1 MRLTGKFYTLENRP
15 AEVTLR
21 IAVDGLPDN
30 ATVSVTDVQLQA
42 GSDPTG
48 LVPNP
53 REVGTV
59 QTSVQRW
66 ANGAVIGD
74 MVIVALSNTLASTP
88 ARVAVEGVNADVK
101 IGDMHFGRV
110 NRSAWADARSHDNS
124 QGWGRPPTIT
134 ERSDLRLA
142 AKVGDTGD
150 EWEPKPGKRAHA
162 RLSWI
167 EREHGRD
174 PQPPEGRAWRDQ
186 QGTWAENTKTWRGDD
201 NG

>member
-1 MRLTGKFYTLENRP
+1 MRLTGKFYTIENRP

-21 IAVDGLPDN
+21 ISVEGLNDN
-30 ATVSVTDVQLQA
+30 ASVSITDVQLQA
-42 GSDPTG
+42 GADPTG
-48 LVPNP
+48 IVPNP
-53 REVGTV
+53 REAGTV
-59 QTSVQRW
+59 NTGVQRW

-101 IGDMHFGRV
+101 IGDMRFGRV
-110 NRSAWADARSHDNS
+110 NRSAWADARTHRNS

-142 AKVGDTGD
+142 VRVGDTGD
-150 EWEPKPGKRAHA
+150 DWNPKPGKRAHA

-167 EREHGRD
+167 E
-174 PQPPEGRAWRDQ
+174 QEG
-186 QGTWAENTKTWRGDD
+186 GTA
-201 NG
+201 

>member
-15 AEVTLR
+15 AEISLR
-21 IAVDGLPDN
+21 LAVDALPGN
-30 ATVSVTDVQLQA
+30 ATVSITDVLLQA
-42 GSDPTG
+42 GADPTG

-59 QTSVQRW
+59 NTGVQRW

-88 ARVAVEGVNADVK
+88 ARVAVEGVDADVQ

-110 NRSAWADARSHDNS
+110 NRSAWADARTHSNS

-142 AKVGDTGD
+142 AKIGDTGD
-150 EWEPKPGKRAHA
+150 DWEPKPGERAHA

-167 EREHGRD
+167 EREDSFD
-174 PQPPEGRAWRDQ
+174 PKPESSLKWGEKTGNWDDQ
-186 QGTWAENTKTWRGDD
+186 GYTWEEGL
-201 NG
+201 